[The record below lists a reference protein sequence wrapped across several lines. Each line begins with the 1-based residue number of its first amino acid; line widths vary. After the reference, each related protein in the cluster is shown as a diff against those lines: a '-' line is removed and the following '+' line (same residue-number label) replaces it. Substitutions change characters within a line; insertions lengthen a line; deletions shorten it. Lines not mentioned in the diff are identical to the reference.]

1 MHSKCAGFYSKAIPL
16 FHSLLPRVI
25 YEMFLRFFA
34 SERVHYTRW
43 RLLSPLHFA
52 LWFLSSKINRTI
64 FSLKITCCKFL
75 NVIIVFF
82 NSLASAHLLAK
93 YVQLYCASILFF
105 FLLKDPVLTSRHCVR
120 VLVVVFTRARQPLF
134 LRSSAW
140 KGIIVVH
147 RCFLRVNFCENLWHG
162 KVHLNFRIVSKKCC
176 CCCKCL
182 RVHYWRRQ
190 RSRG

>member
-34 SERVHYTRW
+34 SERVHYTCW

-52 LWFLSSKINRTI
+52 LWFLSSKINKKKR
-64 FSLKITCCKFL
+64 LPA
-75 NVIIVFF
+75 VIIVFFF
-82 NSLASAHLLAK
+82 NSLASAHLRAK
-93 YVQLYCASILFF
+93 YVQLYCASILFLFCLF
-105 FLLKDPVLTSRHCVR
+105 FFFLKDPVLTSRHCVR
-120 VLVVVFTRARQPLF
+120 VLVLVFTRARQPLF

-162 KVHLNFRIVSKKCC
+162 KVHLNFRIVSKKWC

-182 RVHYWRRQ
+182 RVHYLRRQ
-190 RSRG
+190 RSRR